1 MSTSHTSSGGIT
13 LNFNG
18 TDLDSVQRPTLV
30 VYGRMASPPVHTQ
43 LCSCRLWL
51 MVLWWCFYLPQE
63 TVCRPESSTL
73 LVCTAPALSG
83 PMGSINYTIIMDN
96 APGPSDIVG
105 LRLSLVPNP
114 SIATDGLAT
123 TDHMVG
129 TRTPIIIN
137 VRTLYS
143 LILICE
149 FITISVCNSHTVS
162 IPPIWIGWRQAICCE
177 YA

>member
-1 MSTSHTSSGGIT
+1 MDT
-13 LNFNG
+13 
-18 TDLDSVQRPTLV
+18 
-30 VYGRMASPPVHTQ
+30 
-43 LCSCRLWL
+43 
-51 MVLWWCFYLPQE
+51 
-63 TVCRPESSTL
+63 
-73 LVCTAPALSG
+73 
-83 PMGSINYTIIMDN
+83 SINYTIIMDN
-96 APGPSDIVG
+96 APGPSDIEG

-162 IPPIWIGWRQAICCE
+162 IPPIWIG
-177 YA
+177 